1 VLHRYDTGLNA
12 KFVPPYVIPFCRK
25 SQTLNYDDS
34 ELSSRFSSTFLFIFF
49 SYLTLQCTAVTLL
62 QLADLLE
69 YIKNHNI
76 LVFINQLSNQLC
88 LHSTSL
94 LYAHFSVSK

>member
-1 VLHRYDTGLNA
+1 VLHRYDTGRHA